1 MVIYYLI
8 AAFRIWLLIDA
19 RRRRVDSY
27 WYPIILFLPLG
38 DWAYFFT
45 YKGAELR
52 NKLGQF
58 RFYRRNSLEALSY
71 AAQMTPSAS
80 NRLRLG
86 EGLYDSGLRVE
97 AREQFE
103 SVLQSHPTDARAL
116 YGLAMTLKADGKLQA
131 AVRQF
136 EQLIECSP
144 AYNDYSPVLEL
155 ADTQR
160 ELRQFDM
167 ALSTL
172 EDLVVRSPRVKHSL
186 AVAELLV
193 EMGRINEAKS
203 RLDSILREF
212 QFDSDFVKNA
222 NERFFNA
229 AKSLRRSLESR

>member
-8 AAFRIWLLIDA
+8 AAFRIWLLLDA

-52 NKLGQF
+52 SKLGQF

-86 EGLYDSGLRVE
+86 EGLYDAGLRVE

-103 SVLQSHPTDARAL
+103 SVLKSHPTDARAL

-136 EQLIECSP
+136 EQLVECNP

-155 ADTQR
+155 ADAQR

-193 EMGRINEAKS
+193 EMGRINEAQS

-212 QFDSDFVKNA
+212 QFDSDFVKKR
-222 NERFFNA
+222 ERTFFNA